1 MAANPPGAVP
11 EPLSGSDLTTP
22 EGTVSDS
29 LSVAVWTLV
38 SRFTGVLRGIT
49 IAAVL
54 GATFFAN
61 TFQFTNSL
69 PNLVFYGLLA
79 GSMFSSLL
87 VPALVGHI
95 DSGDRSAEAR
105 TAGGLLGMAMLGML
119 AIVPLAAVATP
130 WLLRL
135 GSAGAADSAAASS
148 QVHVG
153 AVLILLLLPQVPL
166 YAIVGTAT
174 AVMNA
179 HRRFA
184 LPAAA
189 PAIENLGTIA
199 VLGVVAVL
207 YAPVAAEQSVP
218 LSLIFLL
225 GLGTTGAVMLHASV
239 QWWGARRVGIALLP
253 KAGWHDPQVHATIR
267 RALPALAQA
276 ALAALLL
283 GALSLAADRVP
294 GGVVAFQL
302 AANFYFLP
310 IALAASPVALSL
322 VPRLSRMTA
331 PGQTAM
337 FRDTYL
343 RGLAF
348 ACFFAVPAATA
359 YLVLSGPI
367 AGGIGFGAFGAAN
380 GRALISAA
388 LGGLAPAIVG
398 ETLFLVTTYACYARK
413 DTRKPLRGMIIQA
426 TVCAA
431 GIAVVVSLLHGTA
444 LLTGLGLAFSA
455 GSVAAAWYLV
465 RKLRQELPRGGEH
478 GLLVS
483 IQQTALSSAIMI
495 LPAWAAAKFLASRLT
510 GAPGRVAMILVVSL
524 GGAAIYFAAQ
534 VVLGNQQV
542 RWLTEAVQQRWR
554 RLRGELPEPGAWPWP
569 RWFARTA
576 RVAALAARAVQAA
589 RPVLRRRQLDAFLL
603 LGIMAVGAL
612 AGIKIKYAVFA
623 VICAGL
629 VGWVLTR
636 PPVAAY
642 LLIFV
647 TPLVAGI
654 SGGSVVPLIRP
665 NEALMVLLGA
675 AIGLRWL
682 ARLRTGGIRWPRVD
696 SVEVAVVALG
706 VTTSLVPLGM
716 MLVRQRPITE
726 VDLLYSIVLWK
737 LLAEYI
743 IVRSV
748 ISTREQ
754 VMRCLW
760 LSMTAAAIVGFIAIA
775 QSVGVAGVPALVAK
789 LTSSSSG
796 SDGMV
801 TVARG
806 SSLLGLPAATAD
818 LAILNLGI
826 AVAMIARGYPRRL
839 WLGGLIA
846 LYVLT
851 VIAASEFATVIGL
864 VVALIVLLVLTRSG
878 RLAVYLIPVGLLGGV
893 LLWPAIELR
902 LSGFHS
908 TAGLPLSWVD
918 RLYNLRTFF
927 WPVLFSDYNWIL
939 GVRPTPRVVA
949 PSKAGGFI
957 WIESGYTWLLWCGG
971 IPLLASYIAFAAAV
985 LRKSWA
991 YVRRADAAGIVA
1003 TAVAAAMCSQVV
1015 LMSFD
1020 PHLTF
1025 RGSGDAFFLLLP
1037 LIRKLPARRASPA
1050 APQSPLAA
1058 TAAPPLGV
1066 LV

>member
-1 MAANPPGAVP
+1 
-11 EPLSGSDLTTP
+11 
-22 EGTVSDS
+22 
-29 LSVAVWTLV
+29 
-38 SRFTGVLRGIT
+38 
-49 IAAVL
+49 
-54 GATFFAN
+54 
-61 TFQFTNSL
+61 
-69 PNLVFYGLLA
+69 
-79 GSMFSSLL
+79 
-87 VPALVGHI
+87 
-95 DSGDRSAEAR
+95 
-105 TAGGLLGMAMLGML
+105 
-119 AIVPLAAVATP
+119 
-130 WLLRL
+130 
-135 GSAGAADSAAASS
+135 
-148 QVHVG
+148 
-153 AVLILLLLPQVPL
+153 
-166 YAIVGTAT
+166 
-174 AVMNA
+174 
-179 HRRFA
+179 
-184 LPAAA
+184 
-189 PAIENLGTIA
+189 
-199 VLGVVAVL
+199 
-207 YAPVAAEQSVP
+207 P
-218 LSLIFLL
+218 LSLILLL

-239 QWWGARRVGIALLP
+239 QWWGARRVGIALVP
-253 KAGWHDPQVHATIR
+253 KAGWHDPQVRATIR

-283 GALSLAADRVP
+283 GALSLAADRVA

-367 AGGIGFGAFGAAN
+367 AGGIGFGAFGAAD
-380 GRALISAA
+380 GRDLISAA
-388 LGGLAPAIVG
+388 LSGLAPAIVG

-413 DTRKPLRGMIIQA
+413 DTRNPLRGMIIQA

-431 GIAVVVSLLHGTA
+431 GIAVVVNLLHGTA

-483 IQQTALSSAIMI
+483 IEQTALSSAIMI
-495 LPAWAAAKFLASRLT
+495 LPAWAAAKLLASHLT
-510 GAPGRVAMILVVSL
+510 GAPGRVAMILLVSL
-524 GGAAIYFAAQ
+524 GGAGIYFAAQ

-542 RWLTEAVQQRWR
+542 KWLTVAVRQRWR
-554 RLRGELPEPGAWPWP
+554 RMRGELPGPAAWHWP
-569 RWFARTA
+569 RRLAR
-576 RVAALAARAVQAA
+576 RPAALTASAVQAA

-665 NEALMVLLGA
+665 NEALMVLLGV
-675 AIGLRWL
+675 AIGVRWL
-682 ARLRTGGIRWPRVD
+682 VRLRTGGIRWPRVG
-696 SVEVAVVALG
+696 SVEVALIALG
-706 VTTSLVPLGM
+706 VTTSLVPLAM

-760 LSMTAAAIVGFIAIA
+760 LSMTAAAIVGFIAIVQA
-775 QSVGVAGVPALVAK
+775 VGVAGVPALVAK

-839 WLGGLIA
+839 WLGGFVV

-864 VVALIVLLVLTRSG
+864 VVA
-878 RLAVYLIPVGLLGGV
+878 
-893 LLWPAIELR
+893 
-902 LSGFHS
+902 
-908 TAGLPLSWVD
+908 
-918 RLYNLRTFF
+918 
-927 WPVLFSDYNWIL
+927 
-939 GVRPTPRVVA
+939 
-949 PSKAGGFI
+949 
-957 WIESGYTWLLWCGG
+957 
-971 IPLLASYIAFAAAV
+971 
-985 LRKSWA
+985 
-991 YVRRADAAGIVA
+991 
-1003 TAVAAAMCSQVV
+1003 
-1015 LMSFD
+1015 
-1020 PHLTF
+1020 
-1025 RGSGDAFFLLLP
+1025 
-1037 LIRKLPARRASPA
+1037 
-1050 APQSPLAA
+1050 
-1058 TAAPPLGV
+1058 
-1066 LV
+1066 

>member
-1 MAANPPGAVP
+1 MAGNVPGAVP
-11 EPLSGSDLTTP
+11 EPLGGSDLTAP

-95 DSGDRSAEAR
+95 DSGDRAAAAR
-105 TAGGLLGMAMLGML
+105 TADGLLGMAMLGML
-119 AIVPLAAVATP
+119 AIIPLAAVATP

-218 LSLIFLL
+218 LSLILLL

-239 QWWGARRVGIALLP
+239 QWWGARRVGIALVP
-253 KAGWHDPQVHATIR
+253 KAGWHDPQVRATIR

-283 GALSLAADRVP
+283 GALSLAADRVA

-331 PGQTAM
+331 PGQSAM

-348 ACFFAVPAATA
+348 ACFFAVPAALA

-367 AGGIGFGAFGAAN
+367 AGGIGFGAFGAAD

-413 DTRKPLRGMIIQA
+413 DTRNPLRGMIIQA

-431 GIAVVVSLLHGTA
+431 GIAVVVNILHGTA

-483 IQQTALSSAIMI
+483 IEQTALSSAIMI
-495 LPAWAAAKFLASRLT
+495 LPAWAAAKLLASHLT
-510 GAPGRVAMILVVSL
+510 GAPGRVAMILLVTL
-524 GGAAIYFAAQ
+524 GGAGIYFAAQ

-554 RLRGELPEPGAWPWP
+554 RLRGELPGPGASPWP
-569 RWFARTA
+569 RRIG
-576 RVAALAARAVQAA
+576 RRLAAPAASAVQAA

-675 AIGLRWL
+675 AIGVRWL
-682 ARLRTGGIRWPRVD
+682 VRLRTGGIRWPRVG
-696 SVEVAVVALG
+696 SVEVTLIALG
-706 VTTSLVPLGM
+706 VTTSLVPLAM

-760 LSMTAAAIVGFIAIA
+760 LSMAAAAIVGFIAIVQA
-775 QSVGVAGVPALVAK
+775 VGVAGVPALVAK

-839 WLGGLIA
+839 WLGGFVV

-864 VVALIVLLVLTRSG
+864 VVALVVLLVVTRSG
-878 RLAVYLIPVGLLGGV
+878 RLAVYMIPVGLLGGV

-927 WPVLFSDYNWIL
+927 WPVLFSDHNWIL
-939 GVRPTPRVVA
+939 GVRPTPRVAA
-949 PSKAGGFI
+949 PDKVGGFI

-1003 TAVAAAMCSQVV
+1003 TAVLAAMCSQVV

-1050 APQSPLAA
+1050 ARRSPLAA
-1058 TAAPPLGV
+1058 AAAPPPGV

>member
-1 MAANPPGAVP
+1 MAGDLPGAVP
-11 EPLSGSDLTTP
+11 EPLGGSDLTTP

-95 DSGDRSAEAR
+95 DSGDRPAAAR
-105 TAGGLLGMAMLGML
+105 TADGLLGMAMLGML

-153 AVLILLLLPQVPL
+153 AVLVLLLLPQVPL

-218 LSLIFLL
+218 LSLILLL

-239 QWWGARRVGIALLP
+239 QWWGARRVGIVLVP
-253 KAGWHDPQVHATIR
+253 KAGWHDPQVRATIR

-331 PGQTAM
+331 PGQAAM

-367 AGGIGFGAFGAAN
+367 AGGIGFGAFGAAD
-380 GRALISAA
+380 GRELIAAA

-413 DTRKPLRGMIIQA
+413 DTRQPAARDDHPGDRVRGRDSRRREPPPWHCAPHRPWPGLFRGQRGRGVVPGA
-426 TVCAA
+426 PTAA
-431 GIAVVVSLLHGTA
+431 GTA
-444 LLTGLGLAFSA
+444 A
-455 GSVAAAWYLV
+455 
-465 RKLRQELPRGGEH
+465 RRG
-478 GLLVS
+478 
-483 IQQTALSSAIMI
+483 
-495 LPAWAAAKFLASRLT
+495 AWAAGVDRANRPQLGHHDPA
-510 GAPGRVAMILVVSL
+510 GL
-524 GGAAIYFAAQ
+524 GG
-534 VVLGNQQV
+534 
-542 RWLTEAVQQRWR
+542 RAVPRQPPDGRTGPR
-554 RLRGELPEPGAWPWP
+554 RHDPPGEPRRSRDLFRRPGGPGQPAGEMAD
-569 RWFARTA
+569 RSGA
-576 RVAALAARAVQAA
+576 AALAAAAERAARAAGTRRVAVAPPLARRPAALTARAVHTAG
-589 RPVLRRRQLDAFLL
+589 PVLRRRQLDAFLL
-603 LGIMAVGAL
+603 LGIMAIGAL

-623 VICAGL
+623 VTA
-629 VGWVLTR
+629 
-636 PPVAAY
+636 PA
-642 LLIFV
+642 
-647 TPLVAGI
+647 
-654 SGGSVVPLIRP
+654 SSDGSWPGRKSPRTCLSSLP
-665 NEALMVLLGA
+665 
-675 AIGLRWL
+675 RWSP
-682 ARLRTGGIRWPRVD
+682 A
-696 SVEVAVVALG
+696 S
-706 VTTSLVPLGM
+706 
-716 MLVRQRPITE
+716 
-726 VDLLYSIVLWK
+726 
-737 LLAEYI
+737 
-743 IVRSV
+743 
-748 ISTREQ
+748 
-754 VMRCLW
+754 
-760 LSMTAAAIVGFIAIA
+760 AAA
-775 QSVGVAGVPALVAK
+775 
-789 LTSSSSG
+789 
-796 SDGMV
+796 
-801 TVARG
+801 
-806 SSLLGLPAATAD
+806 
-818 LAILNLGI
+818 
-826 AVAMIARGYPRRL
+826 
-839 WLGGLIA
+839 
-846 LYVLT
+846 
-851 VIAASEFATVIGL
+851 
-864 VVALIVLLVLTRSG
+864 
-878 RLAVYLIPVGLLGGV
+878 
-893 LLWPAIELR
+893 
-902 LSGFHS
+902 
-908 TAGLPLSWVD
+908 PLS
-918 RLYNLRTFF
+918 R
-927 WPVLFSDYNWIL
+927 
-939 GVRPTPRVVA
+939 
-949 PSKAGGFI
+949 
-957 WIESGYTWLLWCGG
+957 
-971 IPLLASYIAFAAAV
+971 
-985 LRKSWA
+985 
-991 YVRRADAAGIVA
+991 
-1003 TAVAAAMCSQVV
+1003 
-1015 LMSFD
+1015 
-1020 PHLTF
+1020 
-1025 RGSGDAFFLLLP
+1025 
-1037 LIRKLPARRASPA
+1037 
-1050 APQSPLAA
+1050 
-1058 TAAPPLGV
+1058 
-1066 LV
+1066 

>member
-218 LSLIFLL
+218 LSLILLL

-239 QWWGARRVGIALLP
+239 QWWGARRVGIALVP

-431 GIAVVVSLLHGTA
+431 GIAVVVTLLHGTA

-483 IQQTALSSAIMI
+483 IEQTVLSSAIMI

-524 GGAAIYFAAQ
+524 GGAGIYFAAQ

-554 RLRGELPEPGAWPWP
+554 RLRGGAAGT
-569 RWFARTA
+569 R
-576 RVAALAARAVQAA
+576 RVALAAPVCPDSPGSRADGQRRTSGTTGPPETATRCLPAAWHHGGRGAGRHQDQVRGVRGDLRRPRRMGPDQAA
-589 RPVLRRRQLDAFLL
+589 RRRVPAYLRYPAGRRHQRRLRCSADTAKRSAH
-603 LGIMAVGAL
+603 GPARRGHRIAL
-612 AGIKIKYAVFA
+612 AGGTAH
-623 VICAGL
+623 
-629 VGWVLTR
+629 R
-636 PPVAAY
+636 RHPVA
-642 LLIFV
+642 
-647 TPLVAGI
+647 P
-654 SGGSVVPLIRP
+654 SG
-665 NEALMVLLGA
+665 
-675 AIGLRWL
+675 
-682 ARLRTGGIRWPRVD
+682 
-696 SVEVAVVALG
+696 
-706 VTTSLVPLGM
+706 
-716 MLVRQRPITE
+716 QR
-726 VDLLYSIVLWK
+726 
-737 LLAEYI
+737 
-743 IVRSV
+743 RS
-748 ISTREQ
+748 R
-754 VMRCLW
+754 R
-760 LSMTAAAIVGFIAIA
+760 
-775 QSVGVAGVPALVAK
+775 
-789 LTSSSSG
+789 
-796 SDGMV
+796 D
-801 TVARG
+801 R
-806 SSLLGLPAATAD
+806 
-818 LAILNLGI
+818 
-826 AVAMIARGYPRRL
+826 ARGYHFP
-839 WLGGLIA
+839 G
-846 LYVLT
+846 
-851 VIAASEFATVIGL
+851 
-864 VVALIVLLVLTRSG
+864 
-878 RLAVYLIPVGLLGGV
+878 
-893 LLWPAIELR
+893 
-902 LSGFHS
+902 
-908 TAGLPLSWVD
+908 
-918 RLYNLRTFF
+918 
-927 WPVLFSDYNWIL
+927 
-939 GVRPTPRVVA
+939 
-949 PSKAGGFI
+949 
-957 WIESGYTWLLWCGG
+957 
-971 IPLLASYIAFAAAV
+971 
-985 LRKSWA
+985 
-991 YVRRADAAGIVA
+991 AAG
-1003 TAVAAAMCSQVV
+1003 
-1015 LMSFD
+1015 D
-1020 PHLTF
+1020 
-1025 RGSGDAFFLLLP
+1025 DAG
-1037 LIRKLPARRASPA
+1037 PA
-1050 APQSPLAA
+1050 APDHRSGSPLLHRAVEA
-1058 TAAPPLGV
+1058 VGGV
-1066 LV
+1066 HHRPFGHLDT